1 MTLPEPKTA
10 KIAGRTVSWRE
21 KGTGTALVLIHG
33 TGGSSASWGAQFD
46 RYPDR
51 YRVIAWDAPGYGGSD
66 RWGDAPP
73 TADDYARLLGT
84 FLDSRGVATAHVV
97 GHSIGAVLATA
108 LCRKKPTTVLSLT
121 LLHPIPGFGGLA
133 EADRAAQRAARLS
146 GVDKEGMAAFVEGW
160 APTILGSVSGTDVL
174 ERAVAIMRDIPE
186 AAYRDMVEVISS
198 GDLLTDLPR
207 IRAPAL
213 IIAGRDDGI
222 APEESCRAVAEG
234 MADAKLVAL
243 DGIGHYLPLEN
254 PTLFQRTLDT
264 FLADK
269 TDIGTYF

>member
-1 MTLPEPKTA
+1 M
-10 KIAGRTVSWRE
+10 
-21 KGTGTALVLIHG
+21 
-33 TGGSSASWGAQFD
+33 
-46 RYPDR
+46 
-51 YRVIAWDAPGYGGSD
+51 PG
-66 RWGDAPP
+66 
-73 TADDYARLLGT
+73 LLGT

-133 EADRAAQRAARLS
+133 EADQAAQRAARLS
-146 GVDKEGMAAFVEGW
+146 GVDTLGMAAFVEGW
-160 APTILGSVSGTDVL
+160 APTILGSESGADVL
-174 ERAVAIMRDIPE
+174 EQAVAIMRDIPE
-186 AAYRDMVEVISS
+186 ATYRDMVEVISS
-198 GDLLTDLPR
+198 GDLFTDLPKL
-207 IRAPAL
+207 RAPAL
-213 IIAGRDDGI
+213 VIAGRDDGI

-234 MADAKLVAL
+234 MANAKLIAL

-254 PTLFQRTLDT
+254 PALFQRTLDA